1 MSQKERGLRALVEQR
16 GRGMD
21 KKIKKKLDV
30 TNQKLQQL
38 RQRLAG
44 ARQQDDEPGEV
55 RRLEVEIAS
64 LESEVE
70 KLKAS

>member
-1 MSQKERGLRALVEQR
+1 
-16 GRGMD
+16 MD

-30 TNQKLQQL
+30 AHQKLQQL
-38 RQRLAG
+38 RQNLAG

-55 RRLEVEIAS
+55 RRLESEIAAI
-64 LESEVE
+64 EAEVK